1 MPCCLPRTERLAV
14 AAALGVAAC
23 KGSPPAGAPTPAAAP
38 VVAAPVVAAPQ
49 VPPGR
54 GARVVVDVSESIRG
68 FTSASSVALQTLHTQ
83 VIEASLSAL
92 QLNNPFQ
99 RCALDTDLRCEANLT
114 PAQLRSPATYRG
126 SNAALHLALRRP
138 PRAPR
143 ADMQGVDPLDPW
155 AVTVLV
161 TDGFQSTATP
171 FQPGATGDVACT
183 AGADP
188 SCLAALLRAR
198 VDEGYGLWVG
208 RIHMTFEGRYFA
220 ERRLDPAMW
229 SRTLAHVA
237 ALNTDPYWNGA
248 TFAAARPNYTSDTGP
263 FEWRGARPML
273 VFVLS
278 RDIPRGRALVAEM
291 SRRLAVERITVRRA
305 PEDFA
310 FSEWAPFEGLGA
322 RVAVAVRNENGGPAD
337 AVYVDP
343 PQRTASGLVVPV
355 RCSVRGKARIRL
367 EGAVALGALPPPPF
381 ARVEL
386 SWRLLSRPATEL
398 LVPREPVATAAGP
411 LVARTGI
418 DCTVLPQGRFQYDLG
433 LAARWTV
440 DPAALGREWFVRE
453 SGETSFES
461 PEKVFGL
468 ADLART
474 VVTAGVA
481 REGLLD
487 RVTLLVQRD

>member
-1 MPCCLPRTERLAV
+1 MPSCPPRTELAL
-14 AAALGVAAC
+14 ALALLAGC
-23 KGSPPAGAPTPAAAP
+23 KEPRTAPPAPTPSP
-38 VVAAPVVAAPQ
+38 GPGVSAPQ
-49 VPPGR
+49 PQAPSAPPGR

-114 PAQLRSPATYRG
+114 PQQLRAPATYRG
-126 SNAALHLALRRP
+126 ANAALHLALRRP

-143 ADMQGVDPLDPW
+143 ADMQAPDPMDPF

-208 RIHMTFEGRYFA
+208 RLHMAFNGRYFA
-220 ERRLDPAMW
+220 ERRLDAAMW
-229 SRTLAHVA
+229 SRTLTHVA
-237 ALNTDPYWNGA
+237 ALNTDPYWNGV
-248 TFAAARPNYTSDTGP
+248 TFAAARPNFTADTGP

-273 VFVLS
+273 VFVLT
-278 RDIPRGRALVAEM
+278 RDVARGRALVAEM
-291 SRRLAVERITVRRA
+291 ERRLAVERITVRRA
-305 PEDFA
+305 PEDVA
-310 FSEWAPFEGLGA
+310 FSEWAPFEGLSA
-322 RVAVAVRNENGGPAD
+322 RVATAVRNENGGAAD
-337 AVYVDP
+337 TVYVDR
-343 PQRTASGLVVPV
+343 PQRTAAGLTVPL
-355 RCSVRGKARIRL
+355 RCDVRGKARVRM

-386 SWRLLSRPATEL
+386 GWRLLSRPATEL
-398 LVPREPVATAAGP
+398 LVPREPVAPAAGT

-433 LAARWTV
+433 LWARWTV
-440 DPAALGREWFVRE
+440 DPAMLAHEWFVRE
-453 SGETSFES
+453 GGETSFES

-468 ADLART
+468 ADLARA

-487 RVTLLVQRD
+487 RVTLSVQRE